1 MNNISLDT
9 IYNIIDLCKYAEV
22 NGEKA
27 ELIISPYNNA
37 RKIRIGIKNGLSR
50 DYYEYDYD
58 NGVEFDLKVLPLI
71 VERFLEKD
79 KIRSWVSQDPKMD
92 NYPSKELIV
101 TEKENECL
109 IQTFDRNFHSHFK
122 DIVETLSNVQDTQE
136 TFTKEE
142 LACEKIL
149 KYLRIKH
156 KKREEFD
163 NLPEN
168 LRNELIQI
176 IDKAYFI
183 NKGKTL
189 TDEQIYN
196 FAQNISDGISKD
208 AFNTIANDIRNE
220 NSTLINQIR
229 DYIKNEKFYEN
240 YLDEE
245 PYMSLARVGDELVKN
260 GYFDN
265 RYAFPQKTDLD
276 NLTDEKLKEIVS
288 SEYKSKYK
296 FLAEQK
302 EEYEKS
308 ENTEYAEITEHFM
321 NYLVKTARGK
331 IHRNKPKEE
340 FKFKETVQEYSK
352 DDIKTLV
359 NALRL
364 YKGGKL
370 DSEKLEIIIEE
381 EEASYKINIRLSSGS
396 SRDSNLFKFTKN
408 DAFQREILPII
419 IQDFMMDDSILEQK
433 KEGNS
438 TLIKTSKNNELLI
451 KSRAIDNLTIDNN
464 DYSKFKALTN
474 KDESEITPY
483 DEKVKEEL
491 AEKNEDIK
499 KVFNAERDFV
509 AGAITKSE
517 LDKSVNE
524 MEIPII
530 KKEAPKVENKVVIG
544 EGIIEKKGF
553 LKGESKYLASY
564 FRKEILRDKG
574 LLPPNGYK
582 EIQKLVSLS
591 EDVRTLEDAKQ
602 NMNDGKLSKEK
613 YTELHDYYRK
623 LLAEDIK
630 KSKDNKEEVAPSSKK
645 TIVEQLRQKV
655 KQRKPDKF
663 DYLHKLVK
671 DYNVK
676 NVNGELKVFNRSVNS
691 ELLFRNK
698 DQLAAVEF
706 ANFWNSALGIKAS
719 KDEITLGEKYAFS
732 ENSRKLFNIINSNL
746 YGDYLQ
752 LDNIKEEFQRSGIE
766 NQDLIFN
773 RLFKDNEYVKYVTY
787 GLKTFN
793 STYVEKKLDIVE
805 ENRDVKAIND
815 AYEIAEAYADG
826 NNTASLKIHFPSEE
840 PNKVQVYVTQGIEK
854 NEKITFER
862 SYDKDY
868 FMKDILKD
876 ITENFIDISN
886 ILKVHEFNAPGTD
899 KCGFIA
905 VGSKDSIIQMTN
917 ASMRDAHTMST
928 IIKNKF
934 EKNKNIENSKRL

>member
-1 MNNISLDT
+1 M
-9 IYNIIDLCKYAEV
+9 
-22 NGEKA
+22 
-27 ELIISPYNNA
+27 
-37 RKIRIGIKNGLSR
+37 
-50 DYYEYDYD
+50 
-58 NGVEFDLKVLPLI
+58 LP
-71 VERFLEKD
+71 
-79 KIRSWVSQDPKMD
+79 
-92 NYPSKELIV
+92 
-101 TEKENECL
+101 
-109 IQTFDRNFHSHFK
+109 
-122 DIVETLSNVQDTQE
+122 
-136 TFTKEE
+136 
-142 LACEKIL
+142 
-149 KYLRIKH
+149 
-156 KKREEFD
+156 
-163 NLPEN
+163 
-168 LRNELIQI
+168 
-176 IDKAYFI
+176 
-183 NKGKTL
+183 
-189 TDEQIYN
+189 
-196 FAQNISDGISKD
+196 
-208 AFNTIANDIRNE
+208 
-220 NSTLINQIR
+220 
-229 DYIKNEKFYEN
+229 
-240 YLDEE
+240 
-245 PYMSLARVGDELVKN
+245 
-260 GYFDN
+260 
-265 RYAFPQKTDLD
+265 
-276 NLTDEKLKEIVS
+276 
-288 SEYKSKYK
+288 
-296 FLAEQK
+296 
-302 EEYEKS
+302 
-308 ENTEYAEITEHFM
+308 
-321 NYLVKTARGK
+321 
-331 IHRNKPKEE
+331 
-340 FKFKETVQEYSK
+340 
-352 DDIKTLV
+352 
-359 NALRL
+359 
-364 YKGGKL
+364 
-370 DSEKLEIIIEE
+370 IIIEE
-381 EEASYKINIRLSSGS
+381 FLTGDKIKEEK
-396 SRDSNLFKFTKN
+396 
-408 DAFQREILPII
+408 DAG
-419 IQDFMMDDSILEQK
+419 D
-433 KEGNS
+433 N
-438 TLIKTSKNNELLI
+438 TLVTTEKNNELLI
-451 KSRAIDNLTIDNN
+451 KGKFTKEVLIKNSDQIEFDSLNRKPAEELTPYEMKRIDEL
-464 DYSKFKALTN
+464 AN
-474 KDESEITPY
+474 KDE
-483 DEKVKEEL
+483 
-491 AEKNEDIK
+491 NIK
-499 KVFNAERDFV
+499 AIRTAQDSFKI
-509 AGAITKSE
+509 GAI
-517 LDKSVNE
+517 D
-524 MEIPII
+524 
-530 KKEAPKVENKVVIG
+530 KKELEEALAKNLTKRIEEKQNIASTPVKKEDDITVIDT
-544 EGIIEKKGF
+544 GIVEKKGV
-553 LKGESKYLASY
+553 LEGESKYLASY